1 MVLSITALG
10 ELDADPIRRS
20 GAKVGDLVYLSSL
33 PGLSAAGMAILKRDL
48 DRPRYV
54 VEAHLNP
61 KLVKPDNLM
70 KVASAMCDVSDGL
83 TIDAGHIAKDSKVS
97 INFVSEQLI
106 SATDFKDLQELA
118 TELNE
123 DVFDWILNGGEDHF
137 FIATVDPTKASDELG
152 IQAGVVV
159 SGNGQIMLD
168 NKEIKKSGYQHF

>member
-1 MVLSITALG
+1 
-10 ELDADPIRRS
+10 
-20 GAKVGDLVYLSSL
+20 
-33 PGLSAAGMAILKRDL
+33 
-48 DRPRYV
+48 
-54 VEAHLNP
+54 
-61 KLVKPDNLM
+61 M

-137 FIATVDPTKASDELG
+137 FIATVDPTEASNELG